1 MKVDFESLDRRIAG
15 WMGGVGHP
23 AHEICLGVFFAWLGA
38 LKLFGHPT
46 GSSLLAHTI
55 YIGSPEVMVR
65 VLGGWEVAIGLL
77 LLWPRTMRLAIL
89 LLFLR
94 LPGTLLALLLKPDV
108 CWVSFPFVPT
118 PEGQYLIK
126 DFFLFGAAMVI
137 GSHVP
142 DRTRR
147 APGAG

>member
-1 MKVDFESLDRRIAG
+1 MKVDFNKLDERIAR

-38 LKLFGHPT
+38 LKVFGHPT
-46 GSSLLAHTI
+46 GSSLLAHTV
-55 YIGSPEVMVR
+55 YIGSPEFMVR
-65 VLGGWEVAIGLL
+65 VLGVWEILIGVL
-77 LLWPRTMRLAIL
+77 LLWRPTVRLALL

-94 LPGTLLALLLKPDV
+94 LPGTLLALLVKIDV

-126 DFFLFGAAMVI
+126 DLFLFGAALVI
-137 GSHVP
+137 GSSVRGEKH
-142 DRTRR
+142 
-147 APGAG
+147 AH